1 MISHGLVSSALFLCV
16 GVLYEQAHTKEI
28 QLYQGLAKRAP
39 RFSLLFTVFVMAS
52 IGLPITSGF
61 VGEFL
66 ILLGAFQ
73 VKAIYGI
80 LLALG
85 MVLGA
90 SYMLWLYIRI
100 IFGDERKLLMIVQDI
115 KIPDRIILTIIAIMV
130 IFIGVYPKII
140 NDYSFGNSVN
150 LVHSMNLSE
159 SIKLKN
165 GL

>member
-1 MISHGLVSSALFLCV
+1 
-16 GVLYEQAHTKEI
+16 
-28 QLYQGLAKRAP
+28 
-39 RFSLLFTVFVMAS
+39 MAS

-100 IFGDERKLLMIVQDI
+100 IFGDESKLLMIVQDI

-130 IFIGVYPKII
+130 IFIGIYPKII